1 MLPPGVVQVLP
12 CEFVPLVRDDIV
24 GLFGLTGGNFVNR
37 AFVLNILF
45 LIFSACGGAN
55 DTTTE
60 SSEISTTT
68 SSTTT
73 LAESSSGEIYN
84 EAELVVPPI
93 LLKPLIGA
101 TGILTSNSEE
111 TGK

>member
-1 MLPPGVVQVLP
+1 MTTKNIAYDMGI
-12 CEFVPLVRDDIV
+12 DMKNNKKIV
-24 GLFGLTGGNFVNR
+24 
-37 AFVLNILF
+37 VLNILF

>member
-1 MLPPGVVQVLP
+1 MGI
-12 CEFVPLVRDDIV
+12 DMKHNKKIV
-24 GLFGLTGGNFVNR
+24 
-37 AFVLNILF
+37 VLNILF
-45 LIFSACGGAN
+45 LILSDCGGAD

-60 SSEISTTT
+60 PSETSTTT

-93 LLKPLIGA
+93 LLKPLNKKTPEIK
-101 TGILTSNSEE
+101 TLPIKSKILIIITIH
-111 TGK
+111 TYYIVL